1 MSQPD
6 GNIRRVQ
13 PFFAEPITEEPFL
26 MKKKVRKAVF
36 PVGGLGTRFLPA
48 TKAMPKEM
56 LTLVDKPL
64 IQYAVEEAA
73 AAGIEEFILVTSRSK
88 SAMEDHFDYPYELA
102 RTLEER
108 GKKAELVALEEML
121 PAAGRVVYTRQQ
133 KPLGLGHAVWCA
145 RDLVGDEPFAV
156 LLADDVILG
165 AKPCLQQMVE
175 AHESTQGNIVAVME
189 VPREHT
195 KRYGVLDIAK
205 DEGKLVSVKGL
216 VEKPEPRDAPSTLT
230 IIGRYIL
237 QPEIWTHLDRHEK
250 GAGGEIQL
258 TDAMAKLIGAKPFHG
273 LRFEGTRYDC
283 GDKIGWLEANIAY
296 AVARPELAPAMK
308 DILRRYSPR

>member
-1 MSQPD
+1 
-6 GNIRRVQ
+6 
-13 PFFAEPITEEPFL
+13 
-26 MKKKVRKAVF
+26 
-36 PVGGLGTRFLPA
+36 
-48 TKAMPKEM
+48 
-56 LTLVDKPL
+56 
-64 IQYAVEEAA
+64 
-73 AAGIEEFILVTSRSK
+73 
-88 SAMEDHFDYPYELA
+88 
-102 RTLEER
+102 
-108 GKKAELVALEEML
+108 ML

-156 LLADDVILG
+156 LLPDDVVLG
-165 AKPCLQQMVE
+165 GKPCLQQMVE
-175 AHESTQGNIVAVME
+175 AHDATQGNIVAVME

-216 VEKPEPRDAPSTLT
+216 VEKPEPKDAPSTLT

-237 QPEIWTHLDRHEK
+237 QPEIWAHLDRHEK

-258 TDAMAKLIGAKPFHG
+258 TDAMAKLIGGKPFHG

-283 GDKIGWLEANIAY
+283 GDRIGWLEANLAY
-296 AVARPELAPAMK
+296 ALARPDLAPAMK
-308 DILRRYSPR
+308 DILRRHASR